1 LELRASISLARF
13 YRQQGRR
20 DASDILR
27 RSYSSFTEGF
37 ATPALQEAKALMEE
51 LQIV

>member
-20 DASDILR
+20 PAGDI

-37 ATPALQEAKALMEE
+37 ATPDLQEAKALMEE